1 MNSEL
6 KLASDSITSLDAFC
20 NYQQG
25 LNDWND
31 LHEGHW
37 DLVVYLTG
45 LDLWASEGSFN
56 TLGTLGVK
64 VRNMKMDFTTGG
76 TWHRVGP

>member
-1 MNSEL
+1 ML
-6 KLASDSITSLDAFC
+6 ITSLDSFC

-37 DLVVYLTG
+37 DLVVYLTR
-45 LDLWASEGSFN
+45 LDLWAQEGSFN
-56 TLGTLGVK
+56 TLGTK
-64 VRNMKMDFTTGG
+64 K
-76 TWHRVGP
+76 